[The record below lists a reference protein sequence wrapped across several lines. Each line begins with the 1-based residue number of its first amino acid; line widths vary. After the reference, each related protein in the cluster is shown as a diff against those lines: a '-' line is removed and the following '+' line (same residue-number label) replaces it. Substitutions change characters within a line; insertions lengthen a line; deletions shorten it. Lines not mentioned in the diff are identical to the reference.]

1 MGSWFRGLKVAAIL
15 TAVIWFIEIVNGF
28 LGHALNDFGIY
39 PRELRAL
46 PGVLFWVFLHG
57 SFQHLVMNTMPLIVM
72 GSFVALK
79 GTLRFFIVTLIITI
93 LGGMGVWCFCREAY
107 HVGASGLVFGYFGYL
122 VALGIY
128 ERSLQ
133 TLFIASLIIFYYGG
147 MIFGILPGEKFISW
161 EAHLFGLFAGVLAAR
176 YFAMR
181 YLKENVL

>member
-93 LGGMGVWCFCREAY
+93 LGGMGVWCFGREA
-107 HVGASGLVFGYFGYL
+107 VS
-122 VALGIY
+122 
-128 ERSLQ
+128 
-133 TLFIASLIIFYYGG
+133 
-147 MIFGILPGEKFISW
+147 
-161 EAHLFGLFAGVLAAR
+161 
-176 YFAMR
+176 
-181 YLKENVL
+181 

>member
-1 MGSWFRGLKVAAIL
+1 MCIR
-15 TAVIWFIEIVNGF
+15 
-28 LGHALNDFGIY
+28 D
-39 PRELRAL
+39 R
-46 PGVLFWVFLHG
+46 
-57 SFQHLVMNTMPLIVM
+57 

-93 LGGMGVWCFCREAY
+93 LGGVGVWCFGREAY

-181 YLKENVL
+181 CLKENVL

>member
-1 MGSWFRGLKVAAIL
+1 MGSWLRGIKVAAIL
-15 TAVIWFIEIVNGF
+15 TAVIWVIEIVNGF

-39 PRELRAL
+39 PREFTAL

-57 SFQHLVMNTMPLIVM
+57 SVQHLVMNTMPLIVM

-93 LGGMGVWCFCREAY
+93 LGGMGVWCFGREAY

-133 TLFIASLIIFYYGG
+133 TLFIASLIIFYYGS